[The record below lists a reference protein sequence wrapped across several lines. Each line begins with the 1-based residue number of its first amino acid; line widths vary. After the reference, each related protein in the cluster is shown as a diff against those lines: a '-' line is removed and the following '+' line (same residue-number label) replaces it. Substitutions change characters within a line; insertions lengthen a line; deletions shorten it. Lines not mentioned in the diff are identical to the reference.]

1 MRIRVRS
8 LRQIIKEQLGLLVE
22 APCTSCGNPNAYIGF
37 NSCECPN
44 PKCRFFSQRQ
54 ADDVRPKATVKKK
67 PNLHHCGS
75 PLSPDGHCQK
85 CDVCPDCGGSEGTEP
100 CETCGY
106 EPDENCPDCGNPAWT
121 DHDPQCSEW
130 HCPVCDARR
139 DDPHMKGC
147 DWRCPICDC
156 TPGAGEE
163 HMTGCDYE

>member
-1 MRIRVRS
+1 MKIRVRS

-22 APCTSCGNPNAYIGF
+22 APCTSCGDPKAYVGF

-44 PKCRFFSQRQ
+44 PKCRFFSQQQ
-54 ADDVRPKATVKKK
+54 ADEVRPKPPAQAK
-67 PNLHHCGS
+67 PVSKHYVPGGVS
-75 PLSPDGHCQK
+75 DPDFNEAG
-85 CDVCPDCGGSEGTEP
+85 CPE
-100 CETCGY
+100 
-106 EPDENCPDCGNPAWT
+106 CGNPDWA

-130 HCPVCDARR
+130 RCPVCDAKH

-163 HMTGCDYE
+163 HMTGCDHE